1 MKQDYDVIVIG
12 GGPGGAAASTL
23 VAQKGHRVLLLER
36 SHTPRFK
43 IGESLMP
50 ATYWTLERMGVLP
63 KMKASH
69 FPKKY
74 SVQFFSRSGKPSA
87 PFYFQET
94 DPHESSQTWQVLRS
108 EFDALLLDN
117 AREKGVEVRRGAA
130 VKDVTF
136 EGDRAV
142 GVRVDLEHE
151 GERELRCRVVV
162 DASGQSSLLARK
174 LGLRQPDRELRKA
187 SFFTQFQGAYRDPG
201 IDEGA
206 TLVLHTE
213 DAKSW
218 FWYIPLPEDRV
229 SVGVVGGLDHLIAG
243 RSGDPQQVFD
253 EEVAKCPAL
262 EQRIESAVQIMPVQA
277 TKDFSY
283 RSTRIAGDG
292 WVLVGDAFG
301 FLDPIYSSG
310 VFLALKSGELAADAI
325 HEALT
330 SGDLSGER
338 LGAHGP
344 KFLAGME
351 AMRKLVYAFYEDD
364 FSFADFLARHPEHRL
379 DIVNL
384 LVGNVFAPVGDLF
397 AHMAEMV
404 RLPEEARLAP
414 ATEAA
419 TAAGAGR

>member
-1 MKQDYDVIVIG
+1 MKNDYDVIVIG

-23 VAQKGHRVLLLER
+23 IAQKGHSVLLLER

-63 KMKASH
+63 KMKESH
-69 FPKKY
+69 FPKKH
-74 SVQFFSRSGKPSA
+74 SVQFYNKAGKASS
-87 PFYFQET
+87 PFYFSET

-117 AREKGVEVRRGAA
+117 ARDHGVEVRRGAA
-130 VKDVTF
+130 VKDVLF
-136 EGDRAV
+136 EEDRAV
-142 GVRVDLEHE
+142 GVRVGLDHE
-151 GERELRCRVVV
+151 GEREISCRVVV

-174 LGLRQPDRELRKA
+174 LGLREPDRELRKA
-187 SFFTQFQGAYRDPG
+187 SFFTHFEGAYRDPG

-213 DAKSW
+213 EAKSW
-218 FWYIPLPEDRV
+218 FWYIPLPGDRV

-243 RSGDPQQVFD
+243 RSADPQQVFD
-253 EEVAKCPAL
+253 EELAKCPAL
-262 EQRIESAVQIMPVQA
+262 EWRIEKAVQVMPVQA

-310 VFLALKSGELAADAI
+310 VFLALKSGELAADSV

-344 KFLAGME
+344 MFLAGME
-351 AMRKLVYAFYEDD
+351 AMRKLVYAFYEED
-364 FSFADFLARHPEHRL
+364 FSFSKFLARFPEHRL
-379 DIVNL
+379 GIVNL
-384 LVGNVFAPVGDLF
+384 LVGNVSAPIGDLF
-397 AHMAEMV
+397 KNMAEMV
-404 RLPEEARLAP
+404 RLPEEAYLAP
-414 ATEAA
+414 VSEGA
-419 TAAGAGR
+419 AAGAGR